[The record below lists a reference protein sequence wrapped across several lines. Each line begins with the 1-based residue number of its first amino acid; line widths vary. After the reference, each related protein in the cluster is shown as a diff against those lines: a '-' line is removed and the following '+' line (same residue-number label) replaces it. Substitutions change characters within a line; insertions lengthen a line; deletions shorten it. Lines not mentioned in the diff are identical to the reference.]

1 MNEDN
6 ATRAELLEALAT
18 QAVRLARM
26 ETDRDVWRN
35 ESIKKQAACEQMG
48 ARIGALE
55 AERDRLRD
63 ALKDIESP
71 PIEVIGHGSWEAVE
85 WMIQRAASALKE
97 SDQ

>member
-6 ATRAELLEALAT
+6 ATRAELLEALAA

-48 ARIGALE
+48 NRICALE
-55 AERDRLRD
+55 IERDRLRNALSD
-63 ALKDIESP
+63 AVADLSEHFEAYGRQAIES
-71 PIEVIGHGSWEAVE
+71 AYRKL
-85 WMIQRAASALKE
+85 RAALKE
-97 SDQ
+97 NNQ

>member
-6 ATRAELLEALAT
+6 ATRAELLEALAA
-18 QAVRLARM
+18 QAARLARI

-55 AERDRLRD
+55 AERDRMKKALQEIENPPPEVFDDGAWEICRWMRGRAED
-63 ALKDIESP
+63 ALKGDN
-71 PIEVIGHGSWEAVE
+71 
-85 WMIQRAASALKE
+85 Q
-97 SDQ
+97 